1 MVSSTRSCRDEKGL
15 LVGVCSIR
23 RRRRSCATCS
33 PNTAAAVY
41 RVNAVRCVDWRASC
55 AEIRPKR
62 SACYGK
68 RSSTIGALL
77 AGASSA
83 RCRSD
88 RTSLISF
95 RFRSNASSISCRP
108 MRATTRDA
116 VERNGV
122 LTLSN
127 VTIAYARSEQRR
139 SREILG
145 QCSTTFFPVFLRGSE
160 SALQCLQLHRGG
172 RTQCG
177 LIVSSYDETVA
188 TFRHGDGALCVS
200 AIDAG
205 NFIGLLCRG
214 ADRVDRLLNL
224 RSMHILRRAAAKCGR
239 EVIWSHEEPIN
250 AGR

>member
-1 MVSSTRSCRDEKGL
+1 MVSSTRSRRDEKGL

-23 RRRRSCATCS
+23 RGRRSCATCS
-33 PNTAAAVY
+33 PNTAAVVY

-77 AGASSA
+77 AGASGV

-95 RFRSNASSISCRP
+95 RFPSNPSSISCPPMRP
-108 MRATTRDA
+108 MTHAPLGRI
-116 VERNGV
+116 GV

-127 VTIAYARSEQRR
+127 GPTAYARSERRR
-139 SREILG
+139 SREILQ
-145 QCSTTFFPVFLRGSE
+145 QCSTTYFPASRRCSE
-160 SALQCLQLHRGG
+160 SALQRLQLRCGG
-172 RTQCG
+172 GTQCG
-177 LIVSSYDETVA
+177 LVVSSYDETVA
-188 TFRHGDGALCVS
+188 TFRHGDSALGVS

-224 RSMHILRRAAAKCGR
+224 RSMHILLLPAANCALH
-239 EVIWSHEEPIN
+239 VICSHDELII